1 MNPKSLQF
9 NKQDKSPKNLGNV
22 INYPTIADLM
32 KEQSVPNDEAKVRKN
47 ECESKPEI
55 HFD

>member
-1 MNPKSLQF
+1 MSPKSSQF

-32 KEQSVPNDEAKVRKN
+32 KEQFVPNDEAK
-47 ECESKPEI
+47 
-55 HFD
+55 FL